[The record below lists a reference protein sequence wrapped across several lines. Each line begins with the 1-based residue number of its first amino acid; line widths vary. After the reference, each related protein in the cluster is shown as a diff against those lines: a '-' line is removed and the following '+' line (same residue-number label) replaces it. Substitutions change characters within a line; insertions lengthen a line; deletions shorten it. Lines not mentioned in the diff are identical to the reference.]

1 MELIYRIS
9 ILDKNDIIIKNF
21 EIINHEKDDITIKR
35 AYSLEL
41 DLPSCHYDFTHFRGR
56 WSKERDK
63 KTNEV
68 MDGYQA
74 VSSNYGRSSHEE
86 NPFVYLE
93 NKDNNEVIGFNLI
106 YSSNFTFLFI
116 L

>member
-1 MELIYRIS
+1 M
-9 ILDKNDIIIKNF
+9 
-21 EIINHEKDDITIKR
+21 
-35 AYSLEL
+35 
-41 DLPSCHYDFTHFRGR
+41 PSCHYDFTHFRGR

-93 NKDNNEVIGFNLI
+93 NKDIREVISELKKVNNFAQTNLEVGDI
-106 YSSNFTFLFI
+106 IKIPMYK
-116 L
+116 